1 MDVFAV
7 RNSMASPTYD
17 IAILGSGPVGC
28 ALALGLADAAPD
40 PARIVLMGPAPAP
53 RAAGQAI
60 DPRALA
66 LNHGSRRFLESLG
79 AWPEHTADILTVHV
93 SQAGHLGRTLIDQA
107 ELGVPR
113 LGCVAAY
120 DDLLE
125 TLYAA
130 VRRTGITLLAERPP
144 RPRAGAPVRL
154 HLSDGPRSAHL
165 ALLSDGARPQG
176 LQREYD
182 QHAVLATVRAAAPWP
197 GRAFER
203 FTRTGPLALL
213 PHPAAPDL
221 YSLVWCVLP
230 ARAQALRHLPHADFD
245 TALQAAF
252 GHRLGRLQ
260 RVGEAY
266 AFPLSL
272 HAGPNLL
279 GQGLAAVG
287 NAAQTLHP
295 VAGQGLNLGLRDAAQ
310 LAQALR
316 LWLAA
321 PGEPV
326 QPLLERHTRRRRAD
340 RALTLG
346 ITDTLPRLFA
356 TANPLVRH
364 ACGLGL
370 AALDLVP
377 ALRKPL
383 ARHLLQ
389 GQRL

>member
-1 MDVFAV
+1 
-7 RNSMASPTYD
+7 MAPPTYD

-28 ALALGLADAAPD
+28 ALALSLADAAPD
-40 PARIVLMGPAPAP
+40 PARIALMGPEPAP
-53 RAAGQAI
+53 RPAGQAI

-66 LNHGSRRFLESLG
+66 LNHGSRRFLEILG
-79 AWPEHTADILTVHV
+79 AWPERGADILTVHV

-113 LGCVAAY
+113 LGCVVAY
-120 DDLLE
+120 DDLLD

-130 VRRTGITLLAERPP
+130 VRRAGVALVTERPP
-144 RPRAGAPVRL
+144 RPLAGSPVRL
-154 HLSDGPRSAHL
+154 RLADGPRTARL

-176 LQREYD
+176 LRREYG
-182 QHAVLATVRAAAPWP
+182 QHAVLATVRAAAPVP

-213 PHPAAPDL
+213 PHPAGDGL
-221 YSLVWCVLP
+221 YSLVWCVPP
-230 ARAQALRHLPHADFD
+230 ARAQALRDLPDAAFD
-245 TALQAAF
+245 AALQAAF
-252 GHRLGRLQ
+252 GQRLGRL
-260 RVGEAY
+260 RRTGEAH

-272 HAGPNLL
+272 HAGPSLP
-279 GQGLAAVG
+279 GQGLVAVG

-310 LAQALR
+310 LAQTLR
-316 LWLAA
+316 PWLAA
-321 PGEPV
+321 PDAPAR
-326 QPLLERHTRRRRAD
+326 PLLEHHARRRRMD

-346 ITDTLPRLFA
+346 VTDALPRLFA
-356 TANPLVRH
+356 TANPLARH

-370 AALDLVP
+370 AALDLLP